1 MRFDH
6 QFEQLKQRLEWQG
19 GNAPSGVQRFF
30 TRVLAFATAA
40 ALLVVTL
47 MFSAL
52 LFAAALTIGLVI
64 WGRVWWKTRALRKQ
78 MREHYEAFAA
88 RQPPTDAAS
97 GGRVIEGEVIR

>member
-6 QFEQLKQRLEWQG
+6 QFEDLKQRLEWQ

-30 TRVLAFATAA
+30 TRLLAVATAG

-52 LFAAALTIGLVI
+52 LFAAALTLGLAI

-78 MREHYEAFAA
+78 MREHAQAFAA
-88 RQPPTDAAS
+88 RQHTTDSAS